1 MEPTSSPHPEEAP
14 QEPSRRAGAVHGC
27 STRDP
32 RYLKAA
38 AAVLVLGLTIPWS
51 VNELQRR
58 MGPPDL
64 SALQTASTFALDRN
78 GVLLRAFAA
87 PDGRWRLPAKAEEVD
102 PKFFTLLKAY
112 EDKRYENHSGVDV
125 RALARALWQYAT
137 HGRALSGAST
147 LTMQAARLLEPRA
160 PHTLAAKLKQI
171 YRAKQL
177 EARFSKKQI
186 FEIYLALAPYGGN
199 VEGLRAASLAY
210 FGKEP
215 RRLSTGEAALLVA
228 LPQAPEARRPDHAP
242 ARAQA
247 ARDRVIDRALAA
259 HVITAEDARR
269 AKAEPPPLKRKDFP
283 NLAAQVTDQLVKA
296 HPDRRVLRLAYD
308 ARLQK
313 SLEELARRKCE
324 RLGPKLT
331 TAIIV
336 IDNHNGHVLAHV
348 GGADYFSKDRAG
360 ALDMARALR
369 SPGSTLKPFIY
380 ATAFAEG
387 LAHPETLLDDS
398 PARYGLWRP
407 VNFDDTFHGTV
418 TARKALQFS
427 LNLPAAQLLNAVGP
441 ARLLARLRSAG
452 LHLKL
457 PKDSDVGL
465 AIGLGGVG
473 ARLIDLTRAYA
484 AFARDGVA
492 PDLIENLDDP
502 PKAENRRLTEP
513 ASAWQ
518 IADILRGAPPPDN
531 GAAGRIAFKTGTSY
545 GYRDALAIGFD
556 RAHTIGVWVGRA
568 DNGPVPGLIGRQVAA
583 PILFDAFAR
592 LGGANEPVPRPENVL
607 QARNSADLPPPLRHL
622 RHGAKTMAAT
632 HANPLKIFFPP
643 EGARIDLGL
652 SQGRDKS
659 DLTLKAQGGAPPFTW
674 TVNGAP
680 IQQAAARHE
689 ARWTP
694 DGAGFARVSVIDAN
708 GASDSVLVR
717 LE

>member
-1 MEPTSSPHPEEAP
+1 VKVE
-14 QEPSRRAGAVHGC
+14 
-27 STRDP
+27 RDP
-32 RYLKAA
+32 RFLMAFVAA
-38 AAVLVLGLTIPWS
+38 LAFGLALPWGWGDL
-51 VNELQRR
+51 ERG

-64 SALQTASTFALDRN
+64 SALETGSALALDRN

-87 PDGRWRLPAKAEEVD
+87 PDGRWRLPAKAQEVD
-102 PKFFTLLKAY
+102 PKFFALLKAY
-112 EDKRYENHSGVDV
+112 EDKRFDRHAGVDGF
-125 RALARALWQYAT
+125 ALARAAWQYAT
-137 HGRALSGAST
+137 RGHAVSGGST
-147 LTMQAARLLEPRA
+147 LTMQAARLLEPRG
-160 PHTLAAKLKQI
+160 PHSFAAKLKQVF
-171 YRAKQL
+171 RAAQL
-177 EARFSKKQI
+177 EARFSKTEI
-186 FEIYLALAPYGGN
+186 LEIYLALAPYGGN
-199 VEGLRAASLAY
+199 VEGLRAASLAW

-228 LPQAPEARRPDHAP
+228 LPQAPEARRPDHNP
-242 ARAQA
+242 ARARA
-247 ARDRVIDRALAA
+247 ARDRVIDRARAA
-259 HVITAEDARR
+259 HLLGAEEARR
-269 AKAEPPPLKRKDFP
+269 AKSEPVPLRRKDFP
-283 NLAAQVTDQLVKA
+283 NLAAQVTDQMRKA
-296 HPDRRVLRLAYD
+296 HPDRAVFRLAYD
-308 ARLQK
+308 ARLQM
-313 SLEELARRKCE
+313 SLEQLARRKCE

-331 TAIIV
+331 AAIVV
-336 IDNHNGHVLAHV
+336 IDNADGHVLAHV
-348 GGADYFSKDRAG
+348 GGADYFSKPRAG

-427 LNLPAAQLLNAVGP
+427 LNLPAAQVLSEVGP

-452 LHLKL
+452 LELKL

-473 ARLIDLTRAYA
+473 ARLIDLARAYA
-484 AFARDGVA
+484 AFAREGVA
-492 PDLIENLDDP
+492 PDLVEDLDDP
-502 PKAENRRLTEP
+502 PPAENRRLTDP
-513 ASAWQ
+513 ASAWE
-518 IADILRGAPPPDN
+518 IADILRFAPPPDN

-568 DNGPVPGLIGRQVAA
+568 DNGPVPGLIGRQTAA

-592 LGGANEPVPRPENVL
+592 LGGANDPLPRPENL
-607 QARNSADLPPPLRHL
+607 LEARNSADLPPPLRHL
-622 RHGAKTMAAT
+622 RHGAKTIAAT
-632 HANPLKIFFPP
+632 YARPIRIFYPP

-652 SQGRDKS
+652 TRGPDRA
-659 DLTLKAQGGAPPFTW
+659 DLSLKAQGGAPPFTW

-680 IQQAAARHE
+680 IQPPAQRHD
-689 ARWTP
+689 ARWKP
-694 DGAGFARVSVIDAN
+694 DGAGFARVSVIDSN

>member
-1 MEPTSSPHPEEAP
+1 L
-14 QEPSRRAGAVHGC
+14 
-27 STRDP
+27 RDP
-32 RYLKAA
+32 RFLKAFV
-38 AAVLVLGLTIPWS
+38 AVLVGGLALPWS
-51 VNELQRR
+51 VGEIARR
-58 MGPPDL
+58 LGSPDL

-78 GVLLRAFAA
+78 GALLRAFAA
-87 PDGRWRLPAKAEEVD
+87 PDGRWRLPAKADDVD
-102 PKFFTLLKAY
+102 PKFFVLLKAY
-112 EDKRYENHSGVDV
+112 EDKRFERHPGVDAL
-125 RALARALWQYAT
+125 ALARALWQYAT
-137 HGRALSGAST
+137 HGRALSGGST
-147 LTMQAARLLEPRA
+147 LTMQAARLLEPRG
-160 PHTLAAKLKQI
+160 PHTFAAKLKQI
-171 YRAKQL
+171 SRAAQL
-177 EARFSKKQI
+177 EARFSKKEI
-186 FEIYLALAPYGGN
+186 LEIYLALAPYGGN
-199 VEGLRAASLAY
+199 VEGLRAASLAW

-242 ARAQA
+242 ARARA

-259 HVITAEDARR
+259 HALGAEEARR
-269 AKAEPPPLKRKDFP
+269 ARAEPIPLRQSFP
-283 NLAAQVTDQLVKA
+283 NLAAQVTDQLVKT
-296 HPDRRVLRLAYD
+296 HPERRVWRLAYD
-308 ARLQK
+308 ARLQS
-313 SLEELARRKCE
+313 SLEELARRKCG
-324 RLGPKLT
+324 RLGEKLAA
-331 TAIIV
+331 AIIV
-336 IDNHNGHVLAHV
+336 IDNANGHVLAHV
-348 GGADYFSKDRAG
+348 GGADYFAKERAG

-380 ATAFAEG
+380 AAAFSDG

-407 VNFDDTFHGTV
+407 VNFDDAFHGAV
-418 TARKALQFS
+418 TARKALQTS
-427 LNLPAAQLLNAVGP
+427 LNLPAAQLLNEVGP

-452 LHLKL
+452 LELKL

-484 AFARDGVA
+484 AFPREGVA
-492 PDLIENLDDP
+492 PDLVESLDDP
-502 PKAENRRLTEP
+502 PKPENRRLTEP

-556 RAHTIGVWVGRA
+556 RAHTIGVWVGRP
-568 DNGPVPGLIGRQVAA
+568 DNAPVPGLIGRQVAA

-592 LGGANEPVPRPENVL
+592 LGGANDPVPRPANVL
-607 QARNSADLPPPLRHL
+607 EARHSADLPPPLRHL
-622 RHGAKTMAAT
+622 RRGPKTIAAT
-632 HANPLKIFFPP
+632 FGHPIRIFYPP

-652 SQGRDKS
+652 SHGETTELS
-659 DLTLKAQGGAPPFTW
+659 LKAQGGAPPFVW

-680 IQQAAARHE
+680 IDGASPRHE
-689 ARWTP
+689 ARWKP

-708 GASDSVLVR
+708 GASDSVNVR

>member
-1 MEPTSSPHPEEAP
+1 LSKH
-14 QEPSRRAGAVHGC
+14 RRAGAVHGPVQ
-27 STRDP
+27 RDP
-32 RYLKAA
+32 RFLKVFVAL
-38 AAVLVLGLTIPWS
+38 LVLGLAAPWS
-51 VNELQRR
+51 FKEIQRR
-58 MGPPDL
+58 IGPPDL
-64 SALQTASTFALDRN
+64 SALQTASTFVLDRN
-78 GVLLRAFAA
+78 GALLRAFAA
-87 PDGRWRLPAKAEEVD
+87 PDGRWRLPAKADEVD
-102 PKFFTLLKAY
+102 PKFFALLKAY
-112 EDKRYENHSGVDV
+112 EDKRFDRHSGVDPL
-125 RALARALWQYAT
+125 ALARALWQYAS
-137 HGRALSGAST
+137 HGRALSGGST

-160 PHTLAAKLKQI
+160 PHTFLAKLKQI
-171 YRAKQL
+171 YRAAQL
-177 EARFSKKQI
+177 EARYSKKEI
-186 FEIYLALAPYGGN
+186 LEIYLARAPYGGN

-215 RRLSTGEAALLVA
+215 RRLSFAEAALLVA

-242 ARAQA
+242 DKARA

-259 HVITAEDARR
+259 HALTPEEARR
-269 AKAEPPPLKRKDFP
+269 AKTEPPPLRRKDFP
-283 NLAAQVTDQLVKA
+283 NLAAQITDQMVKA
-296 HPDRRVLRLAYD
+296 HPERRVFHLAYD
-308 ARLQK
+308 ARLQQ
-313 SLEELARRKCE
+313 SLEELAKRKCE
-324 RLGPKLT
+324 RLGPKI
-331 TAIIV
+331 TAALIV
-336 IDNHNGHVLAHV
+336 IDNANGHVLAHV
-348 GGADYFSKDRAG
+348 GGADYFAKERAG

-407 VNFDDTFHGTV
+407 VNFDDAFHGAV

-427 LNLPAAQLLNAVGP
+427 LNLPAAQVLNEVGP

-452 LHLKL
+452 LELKL

-473 ARLIDLTRAYA
+473 ATLIDLTRAYA
-484 AFARDGVA
+484 AFAREGVA
-492 PDLIENLDDP
+492 PDLVENLDDP
-502 PKAENRRLTEP
+502 PRPENRRLTEP

-531 GAAGRIAFKTGTSY
+531 GAAGKIAFKTGTSY

-592 LGGANEPVPRPENVL
+592 LGGANEPLARPADVL
-607 QARNSADLPPPLRHL
+607 EARDSADLPPPLRHL
-622 RHGAKTMAAT
+622 RHGAPKTIAAT
-632 HANPLKIFFPP
+632 YSHPIKIFYPP

-652 SQGRDKS
+652 SHGPEKS

-680 IQQAAARHE
+680 IGSAGPRHE